1 MTDKQRFPILKNAYF
16 RLIVGSGTVLLL
28 VAFVILRYEGF
39 FAAVRAIFR
48 TLRPLLLGILFAL
61 VLNRPCS
68 RFEQDIVRHSVARR
82 RLLSAKTVRCL
93 AITATA
99 VMTLLILT
107 GILCILLPQLCESV
121 ALLTENLQFY
131 GNNLGAL
138 LARFRLPSWISQE
151 RIDEVLSMLQKQLPT
166 IVQAA
171 CGYTAGLL
179 DCLLDIGIGA
189 VFSVYLL
196 ADKER
201 LQSQLRSIA
210 ARMLSP
216 ARLENTAQTA
226 RLVGETFAQFLRS
239 QLTEAGILG
248 VLCFLG
254 MTLLRMPFPVFISVI
269 IGVTNIVPYV
279 GPILGT
285 IPCAGILLLVKPQT
299 ALWFVGFV
307 ILLQQVESNLIFP
320 RIVGRSVGL
329 PPAWVLSAIVLGGG
343 FCGAVGM
350 LVSVPLTAVIYALLF
365 QREGK

>member
-16 RLIVGSGTVLLL
+16 RLIVSSGTALLL

-39 FAAVRAIFR
+39 FAAVRAVFR
-48 TLRPLLLGILFAL
+48 VLRPLLLGILFAL

-68 RFEQDIVRHSVARR
+68 RFEQDIARR
-82 RLLSAKTVRCL
+82 HNFSVKTVRCL
-93 AITATA
+93 AIAATVA
-99 VMTLLILT
+99 MTLLILT
-107 GILCILLPQLCESV
+107 GIVCILLPQLCESV

-131 GNNLGAL
+131 GNNLGSL
-138 LARFRLPSWISQE
+138 LARLRLPAWLSQE
-151 RIDEVLSMLQKQLPT
+151 RIDEVFSLLQKQIPS

-179 DCLLDIGIGA
+179 GCLLDVGIGA

-196 ADKER
+196 ADQER
-201 LQSQLRSIA
+201 LQGQLRSIA
-210 ARMLSP
+210 ARILSP
-216 ARLENTAQTA
+216 DRVQKTA
-226 RLVGETFAQFLRS
+226 RTAMLVGDTFAQFLRS

-248 VLCFLG
+248 GLCFLG
-254 MTLLRMPFPVFISVI
+254 MLLLRMPFPVLISVI

-285 IPCAGILLLVKPQT
+285 IPCAAILLLVKPMT
-299 ALWFVGFV
+299 AVWFVVFVV
-307 ILLQQVESNLIFP
+307 ILQQIESNLIFP

-343 FCGAVGM
+343 FCGAIGM
-350 LVSVPLTAVIYALLF
+350 LLSVPLTAVIYALLF
-365 QREGK
+365 QNDNMKL